1 MIDDIFREVFSN
13 YEVIAPV
20 PSQCFRTICNQIT
33 KVHGIVSEILNEPT
47 LIQLFNE
54 IHVKFKERLNERLR
68 VLNVVN
74 DGGPQH
80 ALVFLIG
87 VWILFKVLIIFDFQ
101 VVN

>member
-87 VWILFKVLIIFDFQ
+87 V
-101 VVN
+101 

>member
-1 MIDDIFREVFSN
+1 MIDDNFREVFSN

-54 IHVKFKERLNERLR
+54 IHVKFKEGLNERLR

-80 ALVFLIG
+80 ALVFLID
-87 VWILFKVLIIFDFQ
+87 V
-101 VVN
+101 